1 MTAYG
6 QALQPQPTPARSKR
20 QQHLT
25 ELVRC
30 HAQLLDLLV
39 AQHQQAQA
47 LTPPNLRRQAQ
58 SLVRRLQRD
67 IQQIE
72 AQLQHLRQPE
82 ASLEQ
87 RAQKLEAIPGV
98 GTLPRWR
105 CRPNCP
111 NWARS
116 TAGRPPPWPAGSP
129 SAPERRLAG
138 APHPWGRTGR
148 GAARA
153 LHDRPGSGTGQPH
166 AAGLL
171 PAATVGGKP
180 AQVALRAVMRKPVIL
195 MQRVLKNPHFVLATY
210 RCC

>member
-6 QALQPQPTPARSKR
+6 KALQPQPTPARSKR

-72 AQLQHLRQPE
+72 AQLQHLRQPQ

-111 NWARS
+111 SWARS

-138 APHPWGRTGR
+138 APHP
-148 GAARA
+148 
-153 LHDRPGSGTGQPH
+153 
-166 AAGLL
+166 
-171 PAATVGGKP
+171 
-180 AQVALRAVMRKPVIL
+180 
-195 MQRVLKNPHFVLATY
+195 
-210 RCC
+210 